1 MYKEISILLALILT
15 SCAPLPQSLFLAEE
29 IIDQAEIDYS
39 LYEEMKKDASQKT
52 SALPIKH

>member
-1 MYKEISILLALILT
+1 
-15 SCAPLPQSLFLAEE
+15 LAEE